1 MDNPDLMMVGTKYQ
15 DQIKHQH
22 KEELYVDMLLMS
34 RIKCE
39 NLAAKLMEEIR
50 DKIMAEEPV
59 TEDMK
64 RWVDL
69 TNIIE
74 AYTKALRGF

>member
-1 MDNPDLMMVGTKYQ
+1 MDDWIKKDLDYHNQV
-15 DQIKHQH
+15 KHQTG
-22 KEELYVDMLLMS
+22 EEQYVDMLLRS
-34 RIKCE
+34 RITCE
-39 NLAAKLMEEIR
+39 NLAAKLMETIR

-69 TNIIE
+69 TTIIE
-74 AYTKALRGF
+74 AYAKALRGF